1 MGLISWID
9 RTFYPKFERNW
20 DDKMFRETIQNHLTA
35 QSVVLD
41 IGAGA
46 GIVEEMHFRGDVA
59 RICGVDL
66 DPRVEQNDKLDEG
79 KCADA
84 GNIPYENNFFD
95 VVFADNVMEHLDDPE
110 TVFGEISR
118 VLKPGG
124 IFLFKTPNRRHYMPL
139 IAQLTPYRFHQF
151 INKLRGRD
159 SEDTFPTCYLS
170 NSIGQVTVLAAKTG
184 LEVSD
189 IQQIEG
195 RPEYL
200 RLTFVTYLF
209 GLLYE
214 RIVNI
219 SPLLS
224 HYRILLIAQLR
235 KPAS

>member
-1 MGLISWID
+1 MGLVSWVD
-9 RTFYPKFERNW
+9 RTFYPRFECNW
-20 DDKMFRETIQNHLTA
+20 DDKMFRVEIQKYITP

-41 IGAGA
+41 VGAGA

-59 RICGVDL
+59 RICGVDM

-79 KCADA
+79 KHADA
-84 GNIPYENNFFD
+84 CHIPYKDKLFD

-124 IFLFKTPNRRHYMPL
+124 ILLFKTPNRNHYMPF
-139 IAQLTPYRFHQF
+139 IAQLTPHRFHQF

-159 SEDTFPTCYLS
+159 SDDTFPTHYLS
-170 NSIGQVTVLAAKTG
+170 NSVGQVTALAAKTG
-184 LEVSD
+184 LEVGD
-189 IQQIEG
+189 IQHIEG

-200 RLTFVTYLF
+200 RLTFVTYIF

-224 HYRILLIAQLR
+224 RYRILLIAQLR
-235 KPAS
+235 KPPS

>member
-1 MGLISWID
+1 MSLVSWID
-9 RTFYPKFERNW
+9 RTFYPIYQRNW
-20 DDKMFRETIQNHLTA
+20 DDKMFRVAIQKHLTP

-41 IGAGA
+41 VGAGA
-46 GIVEEMHFRGDVA
+46 GIVKEMHFRGDVA

-79 KCADA
+79 KHADA
-84 GNIPYENNFFD
+84 GHIPYKDNLFD
-95 VVFADNVMEHLDDPE
+95 VIFADNVMEHLDDPE
-110 TVFGEISR
+110 KVFSEISR

-124 IFLFKTPNRRHYMPL
+124 ILLFKTPNRSHYMPI
-139 IAQLTPYRFHQF
+139 IARLTPHRFHQF

-170 NSIGQVTVLAAKTG
+170 NSVGQVTALAAKTG
-184 LEVSD
+184 LEVAD
-189 IQQIEG
+189 IQHIEG

-224 HYRILLIAQLR
+224 RYRILLIAQLR
-235 KPAS
+235 KPVS